1 MQATDWRTTVGRGAP
16 KTLRARFTL
25 SAALIVGLV
34 LAVCAGIFYLLLQ
47 GALFAEVRAAADG
60 DTDDLEARLGSL
72 PAVTETDDDRFF
84 QIISATGEVTASSM
98 SAPGTPL
105 GIADTDEG
113 VILRIPEE
121 SADFLVTAE
130 DTDDGQTIIVGRTL
144 EDVQETLSTVG
155 GLLAGMVPLLILIVS
170 VVTWLVVGRALAP
183 VELMRR
189 EVDEVT
195 SRNLHRRID
204 DPGRSDEIGGL
215 ARTMNRMLERLEQ
228 SQRSQRRFIS
238 DASHELK
245 SPLAS
250 LRQYA
255 EVARSHPD
263 RISADDLSK
272 AVLDE
277 GGRLERLVAGMLVLA
292 RADEQSLEVKARE
305 VDLDDLMLA
314 EGRRLRTSTELDL
327 DATEVGAARVLGD
340 EALLA
345 QMVRNLVDNAA
356 QHARSQVHLR
366 LSTSESVAVLAVED
380 DGPGVPVE
388 DRERAF
394 ERFARLDESRT
405 RNSGG
410 SGLGLSI
417 VQEIVSAHH
426 GTVQISNS
434 LLGGVCIEVRIPSS
448 E

>member
-1 MQATDWRTTVGRGAP
+1 
-16 KTLRARFTL
+16 
-25 SAALIVGLV
+25 
-34 LAVCAGIFYLLLQ
+34 
-47 GALFAEVRAAADG
+47 
-60 DTDDLEARLGSL
+60 
-72 PAVTETDDDRFF
+72 
-84 QIISATGEVTASSM
+84 
-98 SAPGTPL
+98 
-105 GIADTDEG
+105 
-113 VILRIPEE
+113 
-121 SADFLVTAE
+121 
-130 DTDDGQTIIVGRTL
+130 
-144 EDVQETLSTVG
+144 
-155 GLLAGMVPLLILIVS
+155 MVPLLILIVS

-183 VELMRR
+183 VERMRR

-204 DPGRSDEIGGL
+204 DPGRSDEIGRL

-263 RISADDLSK
+263 RISADDLSR

-305 VDLDDLMLA
+305 VDLDDLVLA

-340 EALLA
+340 GALLA

-356 QHARSQVHLR
+356 QHARSQVRLR
-366 LSTSESVAVLAVED
+366 LSATESTAVLAVED
-380 DGPGVPVE
+380 DGLGVPVE
-388 DRERAF
+388 DRERVF

-426 GTVQISNS
+426 GTVQISDS
-434 LLGGVCIEVRIPSS
+434 PLGGVCIEVRIPSS
-448 E
+448 A